1 MVSCHSRVRV
11 LVVLVMAV
19 PAGWLVDGARRM
31 SPTDDE
37 TAHLPA
43 GVSYWQFGRFDLY
56 PVNPPLVKLVAAA
69 NSSAVR
75 FP

>member
-1 MVSCHSRVRV
+1 
-11 LVVLVMAV
+11 
-19 PAGWLVDGARRM
+19 M